1 MKWEEAMDRFGSDK
15 PDLRIPFEL
24 KLVDKAV
31 VNSEFKV
38 LSEPANDKDSRV
50 IAFAL
55 PGGAALTR
63 KKIDEYTDYVKKL
76 GASGLIYIKV
86 NDLNAGAEGLKSSIG
101 KHVSEQELLDLVKL
115 SDAKTGDIVF
125 ICCGKRVKTAT
136 AIGSLRIKAARDMN
150 LVADGYKALWVV
162 DFPMFEMT
170 EEAGLTAMHHPFTA
184 PKDVTPE
191 QLIADPMSVYA
202 DAYDLVINGY
212 ESGGG
217 SVRIYD
223 ENMQNAVFTVLGI
236 SKEEAR
242 EKFGFLLDALSF
254 GAPPHAGLA
263 FG

>member
-1 MKWEEAMDRFGSDK
+1 
-15 PDLRIPFEL
+15 
-24 KLVDKAV
+24 
-31 VNSEFKV
+31 
-38 LSEPANDKDSRV
+38 
-50 IAFAL
+50 
-55 PGGAALTR
+55 
-63 KKIDEYTDYVKKL
+63 
-76 GASGLIYIKV
+76 
-86 NDLNAGAEGLKSSIG
+86 
-101 KHVSEQELLDLVKL
+101 
-115 SDAKTGDIVF
+115 
-125 ICCGKRVKTAT
+125 
-136 AIGSLRIKAARDMN
+136 
-150 LVADGYKALWVV
+150 
-162 DFPMFEMT
+162 MFEMT

-263 FG
+263 LWLLLFVIVFISSKNTQYKRIGDTDFYLMHDNLNREGPSLFCNIKKGAFKGVSNSGKIEDVYWNKDYILLECTKSADYSQHKIFCIIKQHVKSKKHDLPWRIFLFADKHS